1 MAELPQGVLTFLL
14 TDIEGSTPLWE
25 RHGTAMGAA
34 LAPHQALIGRLV
46 ATHEGRLIKT
56 QGEGDST
63 LSVFVRASDAVAAA
77 LALQQAL
84 DRRRWPAGISLPT
97 RAALHTG
104 EAELRDQDY
113 FGQALNRA
121 ARLRALG
128 RGGQILLSR
137 ATAELVADQLPDG
150 AELVD
155 VGSHLLKGLSRPENI
170 FAVVHPDLA
179 APPPALTERAEHPDG
194 VAFVGRR
201 TERAELVAALD
212 RALGGQGQLVLIG
225 GEAGIGKTRIAEEL
239 CAEARSREALV
250 AWGRCREGAGAPAY
264 WPWRQALRVY
274 VAGRPPDE
282 VAAELGLDVA
292 ELAQLL
298 PELAHAKGA
307 RGHRDRAGSR
317 DGPLPPVRR
326 HDRLPA
332 VGGRG
337 PGPGGRPRRPPLGRP
352 GEPAPARLRGRG
364 SWRARACSWSA
375 PTGTSRW
382 TGATRSAAPWPSCS
396 ASRRPRDLGLSGL
409 DRGEVGRFIAGVTGT
424 DPAADLVTAV
434 HGQTE
439 GNPYFVSE
447 LVRLLDA
454 ERRLEAGG
462 LAGVG
467 IPEGIRHVIGRRLN
481 RLSDAANASLAAA
494 SVQGRDFD
502 LDVAARVTGLPPG
515 DVLDSLEEAMDARLV
530 AEVGTRPGRF
540 RFAHALV
547 RETLYDELPA
557 RERRRLHDRVGA
569 ALVEL
574 RGDDFDGYLAELAH
588 HFSLAARPGQA
599 GQAVAYARQ
608 AGDRAMTVLAYEEA
622 AGHYRR
628 ALQAL
633 DLQAPPDDAER
644 CDLLLALAAATM
656 AAGEP
661 AEARTHYSQAAE
673 LARRRGDGE
682 RLARAAFGL
691 GMEFTAGAVD
701 ELEVE
706 LLEQVLAVL
715 GEGDSTLRA
724 RVLGRLARALQ
735 SSPLPDRRSRL
746 SQAAVAMARR
756 KDDPATLAAVL
767 LERHMATWGP
777 DNLPERL
784 AVATEVVRLAE
795 AGGDKVMEVRGRGF
809 LMADQLEQGDL
820 PALELGME
828 RYERAAR
835 ELQQLHFSWHVPLF
849 RAGQELLAGQLD
861 EAERLATEALAIGRR
876 AHDPIVGIY
885 HMIVLVGL
893 RWEQG
898 RLPELEATLRRFVD
912 RFPANPGWG
921 ATLAVLLCEASRHDE
936 ARAHLERLAA
946 DDFAGLPRNH
956 LYLYHL
962 AVLAITSH
970 ALGDGRRAARLYDLL
985 LPYADR
991 NVLPARLPL
1000 GTLGSASQHLGLLA
1014 ATLSRWDEA
1023 ADHFQTAMRVHARMG
1038 AAPLLARSREHHALV
1053 LRARAGDHGED
1064 TAVTVGG

>member
-34 LAPHQALIGRLV
+34 LAQHQALIGRLV
-46 ATHEGRLIKT
+46 TTHGGRLIKT

-84 DRRRWPAGISLPT
+84 DRWRWPAGISLPT

-201 TERAELVAALD
+201 SERAELVAALD
-212 RALGGQGQLVLIG
+212 RALGGQGRLVLIG

-264 WPWRQALRVY
+264 WPWRQALRAY

-282 VAAELGLDVA
+282 VAAELGPDVA

-298 PELAHAKGA
+298 PELAHAEGA
-307 RGHRDRAGSR
+307 RGPATELDPEMARF
-317 DGPLPPVRR
+317 
-326 HDRLPA
+326 RLFDA
-332 VGGRG
+332 MT
-337 PGPGGRPRRPPLGRP
+337 
-352 GEPAPARLRGRG
+352 
-364 SWRARACSWSA
+364 ACL
-375 PTGTSRW
+375 
-382 TGATRSAAPWPSCS
+382 RSAAAARGLVVVLDDLHWADL
-396 ASRRPRDLGLSGL
+396 ASLLLLGFVAGELADTRLLVVGTYRDVEVDRRHPLSGTLAELFRQPATSYLGLSGL

-502 LDVAARVTGLPPG
+502 LDVVARVTGLPPG

-628 ALQAL
+628 ALRAL

-644 CDLLLALAAATM
+644 CDLLLALAGATM

-661 AEARTHYSQAAE
+661 AEARRHYSEAAE

-735 SSPLPDRRSRL
+735 SSPLPDRRSQL

-756 KDDPATLAAVL
+756 MDDPATLAAVL

-921 ATLAVLLCEASRHDE
+921 ATLAVLLCEAGRHDE

-970 ALGDGRRAARLYDLL
+970 ALGDGRRASRLYDLL

-1023 ADHFQTAMRVHARMG
+1023 ADHFQTAMRVHARMQ
-1038 AAPLLARSREHHALV
+1038 AAPLLARSREHHALA
-1053 LRARAGDHGED
+1053 LRARAGDHGQD
-1064 TAVTVGG
+1064 TEVAAR